1 MGEKINRSVVLDS
14 NDLRVLQEWNINISK
29 LCRKAVHEKALELLE
44 FEQKVEKERLDFD
57 IP

>member
-14 NDLRVLQEWNINISK
+14 NDVRILREWNINISK
-29 LCRKAVHEKALELLE
+29 LCRKAVHEKARELLE
-44 FEQKVEKERLDFD
+44 FEEKVERERLDFD